1 MRRAPRAAAGMVV
14 LGCWVVPR
22 VVAAAALVLAGLL
35 LPACGA
41 ASSPPAHAQSPG
53 AQGGAGYAVTVRSG
67 GKTAGRFDMAALRQL
82 PAADVATPRSPGKK
96 VQHGPQVRAVLA
108 RAGVHRFGRLRVV
121 GTGARQ
127 TFSSAE
133 IDDQVVLDFDNA
145 GTVKLAGAHVPQ
157 DRWVRH
163 VTELDADP

>member
-1 MRRAPRAAAGMVV
+1 
-14 LGCWVVPR
+14 

-41 ASSPPAHAQSPG
+41 ASSQATPPRSAGAQSAG
-53 AQGGAGYAVTVRSG
+53 AQGSTSYAVTVRSG
-67 GKTAGRFDMAALRQL
+67 GKTVGRFDMGALRQL
-82 PAADVATPRSPGKK
+82 PATDVATPKSPGKK

-108 RAGVHRFGRLRVV
+108 QAGVHRFGRLQVT
-121 GTGARQ
+121 GTGGQQ
-127 TFSSAE
+127 TFSAAE
-133 IDDQVVLDFDNA
+133 IDNQVVLDFDNA

-163 VTELDADP
+163 VTDLDADP